1 LLLPIGQDRH
11 SPGHE
16 TEISRTAAS
25 PKFAF
30 REAGTQVSP
39 VTMSHPSLRTSAPPC
54 LPLFIKE
61 LLKEDR
67 GFFWGFGFWLLLW
80 DMELL
85 PFALDFLL
93 WEAFGREENY

>member
-1 LLLPIGQDRH
+1 
-11 SPGHE
+11 
-16 TEISRTAAS
+16 
-25 PKFAF
+25 
-30 REAGTQVSP
+30 
-39 VTMSHPSLRTSAPPC
+39 

-67 GFFWGFGFWLLLW
+67 GFFGGFGFWLLLW